1 MTRLAIALLVLAL
14 AAPPAALAQTQD
26 PFGPLPQAPPAVTPT
41 PEPPENPAAQD
52 DEPGRTTLYL
62 IAGALMT
69 AFVFIGWWISR
80 DARRS
85 APKGERDR
93 AHRLRDEGPHK
104 HKRQAKAKAR
114 AKGRAQKAARKAG
127 RRR

>member
-1 MTRLAIALLVLAL
+1 MTRFAIALLVLAL
-14 AAPPAALAQTQD
+14 AAPPAALAQDQG
-26 PFGPLPQAPPAVTPT
+26 PFGPLPQAPPAETPT
-41 PEPPENPAAQD
+41 PEPPDNPATQED
-52 DEPGRTTLYL
+52 TGRTTLYL
-62 IAGALMT
+62 IAGALMA

-93 AHRLRDEGPHK
+93 AHRLREEGPHK

-114 AKGRAQKAARKAG
+114 AKGRAQKQARKAG
-127 RRR
+127 RRH

>member
-14 AAPPAALAQTQD
+14 AAPPAALAQAQD
-26 PFGPLPQAPPAVTPT
+26 PFGPLPQAPPAQTPT
-41 PEPPENPAAQD
+41 PEPPDSPAA
-52 DEPGRTTLYL
+52 EGETGRTTLYA
-62 IAGALMT
+62 IAGALLA

-85 APKGERDR
+85 APKSERDR
-93 AHRLRDEGPHK
+93 GPRLREEGPHK

-114 AKGRAQKAARKAG
+114 AKGRAQKQARKAG